1 MYSPSQRALSHHRNH
16 FSDHGRIPNHRPPAV
31 ELLFPCRMIDAR
43 CKAILPLASHSEC
56 ASHAF
61 IRFPNAVYRDAHLL
75 ATEKQAYVHVSS
87 WHRNHSRD
95 IMTGMRGGREALRL
109 RDLDGSVGRSDP
121 LVTCKCRRTPRV
133 YPGRGSTTT
142 VRVCRCHL
150 PPSTHAV
157 RLILVR
163 LTVPF
168 FHHSP
173 TYHSPSVHFHY
184 CRQPV
189 PAKRYAVCYCGT
201 TVIVYY
207 LPRQ

>member
-1 MYSPSQRALSHHRNH
+1 MALISISMVTVPSSDKMIECRQRALSHHRNH
-16 FSDHGRIPNHRPPAV
+16 FSDHGRIPNHRPP
-31 ELLFPCRMIDAR
+31 E
-43 CKAILPLASHSEC
+43 
-56 ASHAF
+56 
-61 IRFPNAVYRDAHLL
+61 
-75 ATEKQAYVHVSS
+75 AYVHVSS
-87 WHRNHSRD
+87 RHRNHSRD

-201 TVIVYY
+201 TVVVYY